1 MAVDIGLGSP
11 TKTGPRKPSEQNR
24 SRPEKVLRDLVYH
37 AVKSKILDSHLRPA
51 QRISEISVAND
62 LGVSR
67 TPAREA
73 LRRLEQEGWLILVPR
88 QGYNVRAYSVREV
101 DEVYDLRIAIERHTA
116 RTAAERSPHASL
128 SRLRHKWEVLE
139 RRSDTMI
146 PLEWLEADEAFHSL
160 VAEATGNRMLVSAL
174 QRINERIRIIRRI
187 DFTRSERAILTRT
200 EHLEILD
207 LIQARKPPAAAARME
222 QHILSSKESVKALAQ
237 IYFVEE

>member
-1 MAVDIGLGSP
+1 MAVDIGLGP
-11 TKTGPRKPSEQNR
+11 PKKAGPLKHSEQNR
-24 SRPEKVLRDLVYH
+24 SSPEKVLRDLVYH

-51 QRISEISVAND
+51 QRISEIRVAND

-88 QGYNVRAYSVREV
+88 QGYYVRAYSVREV
-101 DEVYDLRIAIERHTA
+101 DEVYDLRIGIERHAA
-116 RTAAERSPHASL
+116 RTAAERAPHASL
-128 SRLRHKWEVLE
+128 SRLREKWEALE
-139 RRSDTMI
+139 RRSATMI
-146 PLEWLEADEAFHSL
+146 PLDWLEADETFHSL
-160 VAEATGNRMLVSAL
+160 VAEATANRMLASVL

-187 DFTRSERAILTRT
+187 DFTRPERATLTRT

-207 LIQARKPPAAAARME
+207 LIQARKPAAAAGRME

-237 IYFVEE
+237 IYFVQE

>member
-1 MAVDIGLGSP
+1 
-11 TKTGPRKPSEQNR
+11 
-24 SRPEKVLRDLVYH
+24 
-37 AVKSKILDSHLRPA
+37 
-51 QRISEISVAND
+51 
-62 LGVSR
+62 
-67 TPAREA
+67 
-73 LRRLEQEGWLILVPR
+73 
-88 QGYNVRAYSVREV
+88 
-101 DEVYDLRIAIERHTA
+101 
-116 RTAAERSPHASL
+116 
-128 SRLRHKWEVLE
+128 
-139 RRSDTMI
+139 MI